1 MLILHVYFFILF
13 QTIDPATNCLVSMN
27 MIISII
33 LLLLLQSPV
42 PQSSSSSR
50 TFYVAPNGSDE
61 WSGTLAEPNA
71 SRTDGPFATLH
82 GARDAVRQMTR
93 ADGGTT
99 IIVRGGTYQLA
110 RSLVL
115 NAADSGTENSPL
127 VWRAQKGEQVILT
140 GGRTIAG
147 FHPVTDKSVLQRL
160 DPAARSHV
168 VVTNLK
174 QQGITDFGVIAQRG
188 SPGLEFFFNGK
199 RMTLARW
206 PNTGWLRI
214 ADVPQYGD
222 SLYNKGLD
230 RERRFNNV
238 PVGRHYGRISYEG
251 DRPRRWKDPS
261 SVFLHGYWTWDWSDS
276 FQRVKSIDTD
286 RREIT
291 LAEPHHHYGYTKNQ
305 RYYYLNILEELDVPG
320 EWYLDRSTGD
330 LFFWPPSDMEQGSSV
345 VSLLESPMA
354 ALDSTRFVTL
364 RGFTFEQSRGE
375 GVRITGGA
383 HNVLAGCTFK
393 QLGGEAVIVD
403 GGSDNGVRSC
413 DLYDLALAGIRLIGG
428 DRKTL
433 TPAHNFAVN
442 NHIHDYSQW
451 LRTGQYAVFLDG
463 VGNRVAHN
471 KIHNAPFEAMY
482 LRGNDHIIEFNE
494 IHNVCQETG
503 DAGAIHTG
511 RDWTWRGN
519 VIRYNYFHD
528 LKGPGLHGVMAAY
541 LDDWASGFTIEG
553 NVFYKAGR
561 AAFIGGGRD
570 NTVDNNIFVECTPS
584 VHVDARGLGW
594 ASYYFDGSNTWLFDH
609 LNAMNYRKPPYSVR
623 YPRLLTLLNDQPR
636 IPKGN
641 VITHN
646 VSYGG
651 RWMDVYDYLAFDFFS
666 VVTVKDNVIADP
678 DILRRRKDGETGWDP
693 YYLNIDRKEG
703 YELFKAGDPEMV
715 KEFKGNTFVKG
726 NPGFKDLDNR
736 NFQLKDDAPAYKKGF
751 KRIPMEM
758 IGLVTDEDRLTLPAG
773 MKRPGW

>member
-1 MLILHVYFFILF
+1 
-13 QTIDPATNCLVSMN
+13 MN
-27 MIISII
+27 TIISII
-33 LLLLLQSPV
+33 LFLVFQPSHP
-42 PQSSSSSR
+42 PSSNSS
-50 TFYVAPNGSDE
+50 TFYVAPNGSDQ
-61 WSGTLAEPNA
+61 WSGTLAAPNA

-82 GARDAVRQMTR
+82 GARDAIRRLKSDART
-93 ADGGTT
+93 DGGLTV
-99 IIVRGGTYQLA
+99 IVRGGTYELT
-110 RSLVL
+110 RTFVL
-115 NAADSGTENSPL
+115 NAWDSGTKNSPV
-127 VWRAQKGEQVILT
+127 VWKAKKGEQVVLT
-140 GGRTIAG
+140 GGTRITG
-147 FHPVTDKSVLQRL
+147 FHPVTDGSVLQRL

-199 RMTLARW
+199 RMTPARW
-206 PNTGWLRI
+206 PNAGWLRI

-276 FQRVKSIDTD
+276 FQRVQSIDTD

-305 RYYYLNILEELDVPG
+305 RYYYLNILEELDAPG

-330 LFFWPPSDMEQGSSV
+330 LFFWPPSGLEQGRSV
-345 VSLLESPMA
+345 VSLLESPMT
-354 ALDSTRFVTL
+354 ALDSTQFVTL

-383 HNVLAGCTFK
+383 HNVLAGCTFR

-433 TPAHNFAVN
+433 TPGHNFAVN

-482 LRGNDHIIEFNE
+482 LRGNDHVIEFNE

-541 LDDWASGFTIEG
+541 LDDWSSGFTIEG

-570 NTVDNNIFVECTPS
+570 NTVDNNIFVDCSPS

-609 LNAMNYRKPPYSVR
+609 LKAMNYRKPPYSVR
-623 YPRLLTLLNDQPR
+623 YPKLLTLLNDQPR

-641 VITHN
+641 AITHN

-703 YELFKAGDPEMV
+703 YELFKFGDPQMT
-715 KEFKGNTFVKG
+715 KDFKGNKFVDG
-726 NPGFKDLDNR
+726 NPGFKDPDHG
-736 NFQLKDDAPAYKKGF
+736 NFQLKDDAPAYQMGF
-751 KRIPMEM
+751 KRIPMEK